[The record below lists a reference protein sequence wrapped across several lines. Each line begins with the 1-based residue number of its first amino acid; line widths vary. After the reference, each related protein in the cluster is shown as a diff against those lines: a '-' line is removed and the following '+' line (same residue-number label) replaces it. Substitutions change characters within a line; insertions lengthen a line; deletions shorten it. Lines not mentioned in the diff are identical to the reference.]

1 MCYDLLVFTLLAHYY
16 HIFKIYLFI
25 FLNRAAITNATK
37 IINTVYKKISAWVHR
52 LQICFYLFFCLEGQN
67 WFILNCKFIY
77 I

>member
-16 HIFKIYLFI
+16 HIFKIYLF